1 MKDLLNEDHYSY
13 KIHILPIK
21 SIAKLPSIDTLY
33 GLLLSVS
40 QGNLNLGTTPPPPPP
55 PPPPTYK
62 VNGSLLALTYVA
74 LTRQI
79 LC

>member
-40 QGNLNLGTTPPPPPP
+40 QGNLNLGPTPTPTPT
-55 PPPPTYK
+55 PPTYK

>member
-40 QGNLNLGTTPPPPPP
+40 QGNLNLG
-55 PPPPTYK
+55 PPTYK

>member
-40 QGNLNLGTTPPPPPP
+40 QGNLNLGPRS
-55 PPPPTYK
+55 
-62 VNGSLLALTYVA
+62 VGIVA
-74 LTRQI
+74 AESGKSVQMI
-79 LC
+79 L

>member
-1 MKDLLNEDHYSY
+1 MKGLLNKDHYSY
-13 KIHILPIK
+13 KIYILLIK
-21 SIAKLPSIDTLY
+21 SISKLPSIDTLY

-40 QGNLNLGTTPPPPPP
+40 QGNLNLGPTPTPHPLI
-55 PPPPTYK
+55 YK
-62 VNGSLLALTYVA
+62 VNGGLLVLTYVT